1 MKTWK
6 QVLNQR
12 IRGRGRGLS
21 EGSYGKARA
30 IGSAPYGCNTQ
41 KLSGPAM
48 KKSFIDMA
56 EDVFD
61 LYEYGE
67 KDCEVSYS
75 EDEEIRREIKEGAE
89 PYQLSLPLFSVEEQ
103 QQHLDS
109 LIRKYEVA
117 LEKMGEYALKWVA
130 LERTAESN
138 QQFAKMFRD
147 LKMMQKLVSKDSF

>member
-1 MKTWK
+1 MKTWQ

-12 IRGRGRGLS
+12 VRGRTNNYNKVS
-21 EGSYGKARA
+21 VGK
-30 IGSAPYGCNTQ
+30 STQ
-41 KLSGPAM
+41 TRMKLAGPAM

-61 LYEYGE
+61 IYDY
-67 KDCEVSYS
+67 KDNEIECG
-75 EDEEIRREIKEGAE
+75 DESDGPWQKQELKEGE
-89 PYQLSLPLFSVEEQ
+89 QPYQLSLPLFSVEEQ

-117 LEKMGEYALKWVA
+117 LEKMGEYALKWVS